1 MYVFGRSRGRGR
13 GRPRGPRQSV
23 PVLPPAADSVDAAEA
38 ADSVD
43 AAAPAVHGKGPPHN
57 NTLRMRSVLA
67 AISFSE
73 KQRIHSKEQ
82 PIEIS

>member
-57 NTLRMRSVLA
+57 NTLRMRKRTRSDIV
-67 AISFSE
+67 FR
-73 KQRIHSKEQ
+73 KTTNPQ
-82 PIEIS
+82 